1 MDPAFAKSALLQQH
15 FEEVQSQIQKGLE
28 LSCLLKP
35 PINYAFERK
44 NAHVFCCVLT
54 SKESEPDSLT
64 AEEESLLS
72 IDDFDEI
79 DKVVS
84 LPDEV
89 LTDAELYE

>member
-1 MDPAFAKSALLQQH
+1 MDPAFAKSALLQQL

-44 NAHVFCCVLT
+44 NTQVLCCVLT
-54 SKESEPDSLT
+54 SEESEPDSLT
-64 AEEESLLS
+64 MDNESLLS
-72 IDDFDEI
+72 ITDFEEI

-84 LPDEV
+84 LPEVV